1 MLAGELFRLNRD
13 TLAVVVVDGRPRP
26 VIVPAGIVIK
36 VVSDLKLG
44 NKKVDVLW
52 SGRTVEMFA
61 LDVRDRG
68 SVVANRSAGTER
80 LEKGGEPTVSG
91 VRTTPNRGASLA

>member
-13 TLAVVVVDGRPRP
+13 TLAVDIIDGRPRP

-36 VVSDLKLG
+36 VVSDLKPE
-44 NKKVDVLW
+44 NKKMDVLW

-68 SVVANRSAGTER
+68 SVVSIAAP
-80 LEKGGEPTVSG
+80 EPKD
-91 VRTTPNRGASLA
+91 

>member
-1 MLAGELFRLNRD
+1 MLAGKLFRLNRD

-36 VVSDLKLG
+36 IVSDLKLKS
-44 NKKVDVLW
+44 KKMDVLW
-52 SGRTVEMFA
+52 SGRTIEMFA

-68 SVVANRSAGTER
+68 SVVTNRSAGT
-80 LEKGGEPTVSG
+80 
-91 VRTTPNRGASLA
+91 